1 MGLPADASGGRKQQ
15 HVVVDQASPNTATG
29 KPEKGSMQGRQGLG
43 SLVTHAGS
51 LGVHVCANTMSDTRL
66 GRSNMPAMSLDDIV
80 RAVAESALSVEE
92 RLGFLDLCE
101 ARSADDLL
109 ADRTRVRSHLRVIE
123 TAVASGSALEG
134 DLAGPVATTLIALLD
149 DANEFSFVQRR
160 VLAGAV
166 EYFLQTDD
174 ADTDFGS
181 DHGLADDARVVAA
194 VCEALGRSDLAL
206 AVS

>member
-1 MGLPADASGGRKQQ
+1 
-15 HVVVDQASPNTATG
+15 
-29 KPEKGSMQGRQGLG
+29 
-43 SLVTHAGS
+43 
-51 LGVHVCANTMSDTRL
+51 
-66 GRSNMPAMSLDDIV
+66 MPAMSVDDIV

-123 TAVASGSALEG
+123 AAVESGSALEG
-134 DLAGPVATTLIALLD
+134 DLAEPIATTLITLLD
-149 DANEFSFVQRR
+149 DANELSFVQRR

-174 ADTDFGS
+174 TDADFGS

>member
-1 MGLPADASGGRKQQ
+1 
-15 HVVVDQASPNTATG
+15 
-29 KPEKGSMQGRQGLG
+29 
-43 SLVTHAGS
+43 
-51 LGVHVCANTMSDTRL
+51 MSDTRL